1 MKGDQLQEV
10 LQIAF
15 DDLQNSKNTE
25 ERIEAA
31 STIWNISIS
40 EPDALSSRIDD
51 LGGYLSDP
59 APGVRGLIAWTLYT
73 LSIKDPYALLP
84 LLDEIGNALL
94 DNDANVRR
102 YAANTLVEISREYSN
117 HVKVLTP
124 TLAKALEDPLVD
136 VRIAVEKI
144 QQNIVAGKP
153 RVAPTKTKKVKDP
166 TLMKKV
172 IPDKYES
179 KSIIDEISISQRINV
194 LKNKVHYR
202 LSLCNDSSSDIS
214 EVVVVIVSHPTSL
227 QPEQPLMQQRT
238 QVFSKTISDFEF
250 VFKNT
255 QDFLDG
261 SFFSTISFLDPRNVI
276 QTISNDSYHVH
287 SAHKFLRKLDKSLE
301 FFEEYKIN
309 NKQGHHNELYVLAQ
323 QKVGEDVFSRVKK
336 SLDLLN
342 IQIVHEESEIVSDFF
357 TGTIKGLT
365 AGTIHRQ
372 IYATQLNILG
382 PLTDHENSKYF
393 ALKFNVFGPDE
404 RMRNIINSDIRNEI
418 ERYMQVL
425 EDKEPLESKSNEL
438 DREKLDSDTFSS
450 SDPLESK
457 RCINCE
463 RLLPKNAKYCNDC
476 GELQY
481 RSSNE

>member
-1 MKGDQLQEV
+1 VKGNQLQEV
-10 LQIAF
+10 LQVAF
-15 DDLQNSKNTE
+15 DELKNGKNTE

-40 EPDALSSRIDD
+40 DPNALSSRIDD

-73 LSIKDPYALLP
+73 LSIKDSYALLP
-84 LLDEIGNALL
+84 LLDEIGSALL
-94 DNDANVRR
+94 DNDPNVRR
-102 YAANTLVEISREYSN
+102 YAANTLVEISREYST

-144 QQNIVAGKP
+144 QQNIVSGKT
-153 RVAPTKTKKVKDP
+153 RVATTETKKVGEP
-166 TLMKKV
+166 TSVKKA
-172 IPDKYES
+172 IPDEYEL
-179 KSIIDEISISQRINV
+179 KNIADEISISQRIYV

-214 EVVVVIVSHPTSL
+214 EVVVVIVSHPSDL
-227 QPEQPLMQQRT
+227 QSEQPLMQQRT
-238 QVFSKTISDFEF
+238 QVFSKIISEFEF
-250 VFKNT
+250 IFKSM

-261 SFFSTISFLDPRNVI
+261 SFFSTISFLDPKNVI
-276 QTISNDSYHVH
+276 HTISNEPYRVY
-287 SAHKFLRKLDKSLE
+287 SAYNFLRKLNKSLE
-301 FFEEYKIN
+301 FFEEYKQTN
-309 NKQGHHNELYVLAQ
+309 EHGHHNELYILAQ
-323 QKVGEDVFSRVKK
+323 HKVGDDVFSRIKK

-342 IQIVHEESEIVSDFF
+342 IQIVHEESEVISDFF
-357 TGTIKGLT
+357 TGAIKGL
-365 AGTIHRQ
+365 ASGMIHRQ
-372 IYATQLNILG
+372 TYAMQLNILG
-382 PLTDHENSKYF
+382 PLTDHENAKFF

-404 RMRNIINSDIRNEI
+404 RMRNVINSDIRNEI

-425 EDKEPLESKSNEL
+425 EDKETPESKQ
-438 DREKLDSDTFSS
+438 LDSDTFSS

-457 RCINCE
+457 RCINCG
-463 RLLPKNAKYCNDC
+463 RFLPKRAKFCNDC